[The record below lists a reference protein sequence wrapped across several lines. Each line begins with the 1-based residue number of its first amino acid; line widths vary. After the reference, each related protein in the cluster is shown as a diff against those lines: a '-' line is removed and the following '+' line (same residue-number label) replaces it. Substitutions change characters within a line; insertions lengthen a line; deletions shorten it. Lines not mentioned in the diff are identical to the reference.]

1 VRRYLAVSWLIL
13 LVLSIAAYGGGC
25 WYLWTKQRELI
36 FLPTRDVSRTPA
48 DVHLKYEDVRLPV
61 GGEHPGFLNG
71 WWLQSAA
78 ADAPLVLY
86 LHGNDRNLGAN
97 VDRIAALYR
106 LGFSVLAV
114 DYRGYGKSEGAFPSE
129 SRVYDDAEAAW
140 DYLARQRHIEPRR
153 AFIYGHS
160 MGGAVA
166 IELALRRPEA
176 GGVIAESTFTSISDM
191 AKIDYWMFP
200 VDWLLNQRF
209 DALAKSRT
217 LRTPVL
223 FIHGMADT
231 EVPYAMSERL
241 FAAAPEPKWLTLIA
255 GGGHEDS
262 GSVGGALYAR
272 AVLEFVQERQRRG
285 R

>member
-1 VRRYLAVSWLIL
+1 VRRYLTVPFLGL
-13 LVLSIAAYGGGC
+13 LVLAIAAYGGGC

-36 FLPTRDVSRTPA
+36 FLPTRDVTRTPA

-61 GGEHPGFLNG
+61 SGENPTFLNG
-71 WWLQSAA
+71 WWLQSAD

-114 DYRGYGKSEGAFPSE
+114 DYRGYGKSEGVFPSE

-140 DYLARQRHIEPRR
+140 DYIVRERSVDPPRI
-153 AFIYGHS
+153 FIYGHS
-160 MGGAVA
+160 LGGAVA

-176 GGVIAESTFTSISDM
+176 GGVIAESTFTSMSDM

-209 DALAKSRT
+209 DALGKSRT

-231 EVPYAMSERL
+231 EVPFTMSERL
-241 FAAAPEPKWLTLIA
+241 FAAAPGPKRLTLVPGA
-255 GGGHEDS
+255 GHEDCAS
-262 GSVGGALYAR
+262 AGGALYTR
-272 AVLEFVQERQRRG
+272 AVLEFVRENQRDR
-285 R
+285 

>member
-1 VRRYLAVSWLIL
+1 MRRYLALCF
-13 LVLSIAAYGGGC
+13 LVLPVLSLAAYGGGC
-25 WYLWTKQRELI
+25 WYLWTNQRELM
-36 FLPTRDVSRTPA
+36 FFPTRHVTRTPA
-48 DVHLKYEDVRLPV
+48 DVHLQYEDVRLFV
-61 GGEHPGFLNG
+61 GGEHPAFLNG
-71 WWLQSAA
+71 WWLQSADP
-78 ADAPLVLY
+78 DAPLVLY

-114 DYRGYGKSEGAFPSE
+114 DYRGYGKSEGPFPSE

-140 DYLARQRHIEPRR
+140 DYLVRERNVDPGRT
-153 AFIYGHS
+153 FIYGHS

-200 VDWLLNQRF
+200 VDRLLNQRF
-209 DALAKSRT
+209 DALAKSSI
-217 LRTPVL
+217 LRVPVL
-223 FIHGMADT
+223 FIHGTADT
-231 EVPYAMSERL
+231 EVPSTMSERL
-241 FAAAPEPKWLTLIA
+241 FAAAPGAKSLTLIPGA
-255 GGGHEDS
+255 GHEDCASS
-262 GSVGGALYAR
+262 GGPLYAR
-272 AVLEFVQERQRRG
+272 AVLDFVREDRRK